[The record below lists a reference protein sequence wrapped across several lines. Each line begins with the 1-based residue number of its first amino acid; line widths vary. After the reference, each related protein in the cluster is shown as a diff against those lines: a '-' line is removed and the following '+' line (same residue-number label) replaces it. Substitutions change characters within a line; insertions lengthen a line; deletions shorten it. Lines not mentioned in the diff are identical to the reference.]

1 MPVDLLL
8 RHMLQDVLGHGAST
22 VFAAIEERVAHVP
35 LRVQTINVRVVGLV
49 GLNGEHLKG
58 IIGGE
63 VLDYALQV
71 FILTAM
77 IDNVS

>member
-1 MPVDLLL
+1 M
-8 RHMLQDVLGHGAST
+8 
-22 VFAAIEERVAHVP
+22 AHVP
-35 LRVQTINVRVVGLV
+35 LRVQIINVRVTSLV
-49 GLNGEHLKG
+49 GLNGEHLEG
-58 IIGGE
+58 ITSGE